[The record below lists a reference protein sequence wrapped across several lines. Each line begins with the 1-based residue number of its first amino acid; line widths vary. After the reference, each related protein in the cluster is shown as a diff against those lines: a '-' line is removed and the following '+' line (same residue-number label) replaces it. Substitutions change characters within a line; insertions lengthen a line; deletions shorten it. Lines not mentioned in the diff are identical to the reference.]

1 MSDTLVK
8 AITKGIRI
16 YAAVTTDLVNEAIRR
31 HQCSPTAAAALG
43 RTMTGA
49 ILMAA
54 NLKNSEALTVSFQGN
69 GPLGYIT
76 ADATPDGFVRG
87 YVGNPGVDLP
97 LKENGK
103 LDVGGAVGQGLV
115 QVTRFTGLREPMRGS
130 AEIVSGEIA
139 EDLTNYLFVSE
150 QTASSVGLG
159 VLVGTDYKALAAG
172 GFMLQLMPDA
182 DDEIIDRL
190 EAALSKVRPVSSMIA
205 DGMGPRAIIRELM
218 AGFEIQYLTNTEL
231 AFRCKCSKERIED
244 VMLSLGHD
252 DMAALVEDGHAEV
265 CCQFCGE
272 KYQFD
277 KPELEHLLKIA
288 DGARALEEASQK

>member
-31 HQCSPTAAAALG
+31 HECSPTAAAALG

-49 ILMAA
+49 VLMAA
-54 NLKNSEALTVSFQGN
+54 NLKNAEALTVSFQGN

-130 AEIVSGEIA
+130 SEIISGEIA

-182 DDEIIDRL
+182 DDEIIDKL
-190 EAALSKVRPVSSMIA
+190 EAVLAKVRPVSSMIA
-205 DGMGPRAIIRELM
+205 DGKGPRAIIRELM
-218 AGFEIQYLTNTEL
+218 EGFEVEFLSNTEL
-231 AFRCKCSKERIED
+231 AFRCQCSKERIED

-252 DMAALVEDGHAEV
+252 DMASLVEDGHAEV

-288 DGARALEEASQK
+288 DGARAMEEGLK

>member
-31 HQCSPTAAAALG
+31 HDCSPTAAAALG

-49 ILMAA
+49 LLLAA
-54 NLKNSEALTVSFQGN
+54 NLKNKEAVTVSFQGD

-76 ADATPDGFVRG
+76 ADATPEGAVRG
-87 YVGNPGVDLP
+87 YVGNPHLEIP

-103 LDVGGAVGQGLV
+103 LDVGGAVGKGLV
-115 QVTRFTGLREPMRGS
+115 QVTRFTGLGDPMRGS
-130 AEIVSGEIA
+130 SEIVSGEIA

-159 VLVGTDYKALAAG
+159 VLVGTDRRAIGAG

-182 DDEIIDRL
+182 DEEIIQKVEESL
-190 EAALSKVRPVSSMIA
+190 KKVRPVSGMIA
-205 DGMGPRAIIRELM
+205 DGVDAKGIIAELM
-218 AGFEIQYLTNTEL
+218 EGFDVDYLTSTEL
-231 AFRCKCSKERIED
+231 SFRCKCNRERIED
-244 VMLSLGHD
+244 VLLSLSHD
-252 DMAALVEDGHAEV
+252 DMKSLVEDGHAEV

-272 KYQFD
+272 KYQFG
-277 KPELEHLLKIA
+277 KEELEHLMKLA
-288 DGARALEEASQK
+288 DGVR

>member
-31 HQCSPTAAAALG
+31 HDCSPTAAAALG

-49 ILMAA
+49 LLLAA
-54 NLKNSEALTVSFQGN
+54 NLKNQEAITVSFQGN

-87 YVGNPGVDLP
+87 YVGNPHVDLP
-97 LKENGK
+97 LKADGK
-103 LDVGGAVGQGLV
+103 LDVGGAVGQGMV
-115 QVTRFTGLREPMRGS
+115 QVTRFTGLGEPMRGS
-130 AEIVSGEIA
+130 CEIVSGEIA
-139 EDLTNYLFVSE
+139 EDLTNYLFTSE

-159 VLVGTDYKALAAG
+159 VLVGTDRKAMASG

-182 DDEIIDRL
+182 DEEIITKVE
-190 EAALSKVRPVSSMIA
+190 EALKKVRPVSAMIA
-205 DGMGPRAIIRELM
+205 DGRTAQEIISELM
-218 AGFEIQYLTNTEL
+218 ADFEVDYLTTTEL
-231 AFRCKCSKERIED
+231 AFRCKCNRERIED
-244 VMLSLGHD
+244 VLLSLSHD
-252 DMAALVEDGHAEV
+252 DMQALVDDGKAEV

-272 KYQFD
+272 NYHFEKD
-277 KPELEHLLKIA
+277 ELVHLLKLA
-288 DGARALEEASQK
+288 DGVR

>member
-31 HQCSPTAAAALG
+31 HDCSPTAAAALG

-49 ILMAA
+49 LLLAA
-54 NLKNSEALTVSFQGN
+54 NLKNQEAITVSFQGN

-87 YVGNPGVDLP
+87 YVGNPHVDLP
-97 LKENGK
+97 LKADGK
-103 LDVGGAVGQGLV
+103 LDVGGAVGQGMV
-115 QVTRFTGLREPMRGS
+115 QVTRFTGLGEPMRGS
-130 AEIVSGEIA
+130 CEIVSGEIA
-139 EDLTNYLFVSE
+139 EDLTNYLFTSE

-159 VLVGTDYKALAAG
+159 VLVGTDRKAMASG

-182 DDEIIDRL
+182 DEEIITKVE
-190 EAALSKVRPVSSMIA
+190 EALKKVRPVSAMIA
-205 DGMGPRAIIRELM
+205 DGRTAQEIISELM
-218 AGFEIQYLTNTEL
+218 ADFEVDYLTTTEL
-231 AFRCKCSKERIED
+231 AFRCKCNRERIED
-244 VMLSLGHD
+244 VLLSLSHD
-252 DMAALVEDGHAEV
+252 DMQALVDDGKAEV

-272 KYQFD
+272 KYHFEKD
-277 KPELEHLLKIA
+277 ELVHLLKLA
-288 DGARALEEASQK
+288 DGVR